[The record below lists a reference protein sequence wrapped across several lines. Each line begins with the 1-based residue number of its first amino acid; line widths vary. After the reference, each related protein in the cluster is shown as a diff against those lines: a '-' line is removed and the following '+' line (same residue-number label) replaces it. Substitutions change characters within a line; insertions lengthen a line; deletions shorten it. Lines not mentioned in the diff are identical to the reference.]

1 MFKRFDP
8 TKDISTSTQIKASL
22 QRSIKSKITF
32 SHPLLLSPS
41 INSVTN
47 DPLFEPTS
55 LIDEL
60 LPKKAPLIQY
70 KIGPYTLL
78 YCRSCQ
84 CTKKLNTDLKEDG
97 NIKNV
102 PSFFQTRDGP
112 ILPTLKLIHANPQ
125 LQFKSVTVDKGA
137 IPYILGGAN
146 IMCPGLTNIG
156 SLMPEDEET
165 EDTNGDVHN
174 EEGLKMGEGV
184 VVYAEGK
191 IHAIAVGTMKMGSR
205 MIRSK
210 NIGIAIEVLHYLGDG
225 LYHTDELS

>member
-41 INSVTN
+41 NKCSNNIC
-47 DPLFEPTS
+47 LEPIS

-70 KIGPYTLL
+70 KIGPHTLL
-78 YCRSCQ
+78 YCRSCHS
-84 CTKKLNTDLKEDG
+84 TKRMNIDLNKDI
-97 NIKNV
+97 NVKNV
-102 PSFFQTRDGP
+102 PSFFQTRNGP
-112 ILPTLKLIHANPQ
+112 ILPTLKLIHSNPQ
-125 LQFKSVTVDKGA
+125 LQFKFVTVDKGA

-156 SLMPEDEET
+156 SNMPDDEET
-165 EDTNGDVHN
+165 EGVNGELQK

-191 IHAIAVGTMKMGSR
+191 VHAIAVGIMKIGSR
-205 MIRSK
+205 TIRSR
-210 NIGIAIEVLHYLGDG
+210 NSGIAIEVLHYLGDG